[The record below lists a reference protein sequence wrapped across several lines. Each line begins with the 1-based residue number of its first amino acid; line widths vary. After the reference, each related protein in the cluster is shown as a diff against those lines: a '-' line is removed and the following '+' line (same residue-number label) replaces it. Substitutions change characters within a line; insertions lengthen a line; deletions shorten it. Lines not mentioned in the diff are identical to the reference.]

1 VEAAT
6 AQETERRT
14 SYLELFFD
22 LVFVFAITQVTS
34 LMLAE
39 PTAAGYAKSA
49 LVLAM
54 VYWAWSGYAWAT
66 NAIDLGRPLL
76 RLGYLAAMGA
86 SFGMAVAVPD
96 AFGDQT
102 LWFVVPYVV
111 VRLLNLALYI
121 GGLRDDR
128 EQQRAVLALA
138 PWFALSP
145 ALALIGGLLGGRL
158 LIAFWCAGLALD
170 VLGTLR
176 AGEGAGAG
184 FRVSPDH
191 FAERYGL
198 FIIIALG
205 ESIVAIGLG
214 LADHTRDAAF
224 ALSLAVAFAGVAAIW
239 WAYFDFTAAVMARTL
254 RNQPDEQRGPMARDV
269 FTLCHYPIVLGI
281 IFFAVAAKK
290 TVAHPGDP
298 LTGAGRFALG
308 AGIALFLVGF
318 ALARYRVLRRVAW
331 ERVVAAAAALV
342 AVAALRDV
350 EGLALMAIV
359 VGCLVAG
366 LVAETIRIREFRAEV
381 RSGPTQH

>member
-1 VEAAT
+1 MEAAGT
-6 AQETERRT
+6 QETERRT

-34 LMLAE
+34 LMLDD
-39 PTAAGYAKSA
+39 PTASGYAKSA
-49 LVLAM
+49 LVLGM

-66 NAIDLGRPLL
+66 NAIDLGWPLL

-96 AFGDQT
+96 AFGDQR
-102 LWFVVPYVV
+102 LWFAVPYVV

-121 GGLRDDR
+121 GGLRHDPV
-128 EQQRAVLALA
+128 QQRAILGLA

-145 ALALIGGLLGGRL
+145 ALALAGALLGGDA

-170 VLGTLR
+170 VFGTLR
-176 AGEGAGAG
+176 AGEGAG

-191 FAERYGL
+191 FAERYAL

-205 ESIVAIGLG
+205 ESIVAIGSG
-214 LADHTRDAAF
+214 LVGHTRDAAF

-254 RNQPDEQRGPMARDV
+254 RNQSPERRGPMARDI
-269 FTLCHYPIVLGI
+269 FTFCHYPIVLGI

-290 TVAHPGDP
+290 TVAQPGEP
-298 LTGAGRFALG
+298 LSGAGRFALG

-318 ALARYRVLRRVAW
+318 ALARYRVLKRIAW
-331 ERVVAAAAALV
+331 ERVAAATAALA
-342 AVAALRDV
+342 AVAALPDAP
-350 EGLALMAIV
+350 GLGLLALV
-359 VGCLVAG
+359 VGCVVTG
-366 LVAETIRIREFRAEV
+366 LVAETARIREFRAEV

>member
-1 VEAAT
+1 
-6 AQETERRT
+6 
-14 SYLELFFD
+14 
-22 LVFVFAITQVTS
+22 
-34 LMLAE
+34 MLAE

-54 VYWAWSGYAWAT
+54 VYWAWSAYAWAT
-66 NAIDLGRPLL
+66 NAIELGRPLL

-86 SFGMAVAVPD
+86 SFGMAIAVPD
-96 AFGDQT
+96 AFGDQA
-102 LWFVVPYVV
+102 LWFVIPYVV

-170 VLGTLR
+170 ILGTLR
-176 AGEGAGAG
+176 AGEGAG

-198 FIIIALG
+198 FTIIALG
-205 ESIVAIGLG
+205 ESLVAIGLG
-214 LADHTRDAAF
+214 LADHTRAAAF
-224 ALSLAVAFAGVAAIW
+224 ALSLAVPFAGVAAIW

-254 RNQPDEQRGPMARDV
+254 RNQSDEQRGPMARDV
-269 FTLCHYPIVLGI
+269 FTLCHYPIVFGI

-290 TVAHPGDP
+290 TVTSPVEP
-298 LTGAGRFALG
+298 LTGAGRLSLR
-308 AGIALFLVGF
+308 AGIALFLSAI
-318 ALARYRVLRRVAW
+318 ALSRYCVLR
-331 ERVVAAAAALV
+331 
-342 AVAALRDV
+342 
-350 EGLALMAIV
+350 
-359 VGCLVAG
+359 
-366 LVAETIRIREFRAEV
+366 
-381 RSGPTQH
+381 

>member
-1 VEAAT
+1 MEAAT
-6 AQETERRT
+6 VAEGERRT

-66 NAIDLGRPLL
+66 NAIDLGWPLL

-102 LWFVVPYVV
+102 LWFAVPYVI

-121 GGLRDDR
+121 GGLRNDPV
-128 EQQRAVLALA
+128 QQRAILALA

-145 ALALIGGLLGGRL
+145 ALALTGAFLGGRL
-158 LIAFWCAGLALD
+158 LIAFWCAGLAVD

-176 AGEGAGAG
+176 AGEGAG

-191 FAERYGL
+191 FAERYAL

-205 ESIVAIGLG
+205 ESIVAIGSG

-224 ALSLAVAFAGVAAIW
+224 ALSLAVAFVGVAAIW
-239 WAYFDFTAAVMARTL
+239 WAYFDFTAAVLARVL
-254 RNQPDEQRGPMARDV
+254 RNRPAEQRGPLARDV

-298 LTGAGRFALG
+298 TGPGRFALA
-308 AGIALFLVGF
+308 AGIGFFLIGF
-318 ALARYRVLRRVAW
+318 ALGRYRIIRHVSW
-331 ERVVAAAAALV
+331 ERGAAATATIV
-342 AVAALRDV
+342 AVAALPDAPSL
-350 EGLALMAIV
+350 GLMAIA

-366 LVAETIRIREFRAEV
+366 LVAETIRMRDFRAEV

>member
-1 VEAAT
+1 
-6 AQETERRT
+6 
-14 SYLELFFD
+14 
-22 LVFVFAITQVTS
+22 
-34 LMLAE
+34 
-39 PTAAGYAKSA
+39 
-49 LVLAM
+49 M

-66 NAIDLGRPLL
+66 NAIDLGWPLL

-102 LWFVVPYVV
+102 LWFAVPYVV

-121 GGLRDDR
+121 GGLRRDR
-128 EQQRAVLALA
+128 AQQRAILALA

-145 ALALIGGLLGGRL
+145 ALALTGAFLGDRL
-158 LIAFWCAGLALD
+158 LIAFWCAGLAVD

-176 AGEGAGAG
+176 AGEGAG

-191 FAERYGL
+191 FAERYAL

-205 ESIVAIGLG
+205 ESIVAIGSG

-224 ALSLAVAFAGVAAIW
+224 ALSLAVAFVGVAAIW

-254 RNQPDEQRGPMARDV
+254 RNQSDERRGLIARDV

-290 TVAHPGDP
+290 TVAHPGEP

-308 AGIALFLVGF
+308 AGIGFFLVGF
-318 ALARYRVLRRVAW
+318 ALARYRVLKRIAW
-331 ERVVAAAAALV
+331 ERIAAATAALA
-342 AVAALRDV
+342 AVAAFPDAP
-350 EGLALMAIV
+350 GLGLMAIV
-359 VGCLVAG
+359 VACLVAG
-366 LVAETIRIREFRAEV
+366 LVAETVRIREFRAEV

>member
-1 VEAAT
+1 MEAA
-6 AQETERRT
+6 AVAEGERRT

-66 NAIDLGRPLL
+66 NAIDLSWPPL

-96 AFGDQT
+96 AFGDQV
-102 LWFVVPYVV
+102 LWFAVPYVV

-121 GGLRDDR
+121 GGLREDPV
-128 EQQRAVLALA
+128 QLRAILALA

-145 ALALIGGLLGGRL
+145 ALALAGAFLGGRPQ
-158 LIAFWCAGLALD
+158 IAFWCAGLAID

-176 AGEGAGAG
+176 AGEGAG

-191 FAERYGL
+191 FAERYAL

-205 ESIVAIGLG
+205 ESIVAIGSG

-224 ALSLAVAFAGVAAIW
+224 ALSLGVAFVGVAAIW
-239 WAYFDFTAAVMARTL
+239 WAYFDFTAAVLTRVL
-254 RNQPDEQRGPMARDV
+254 RNQPPERRGPLARDV
-269 FTLCHYPIVLGI
+269 FTLGHYPTVLGI

-290 TVAHPGDP
+290 TVAEPGEP
-298 LTGAGRFALG
+298 LTSAGRFALA
-308 AGIALFLVGF
+308 AGIGSFLIGF
-318 ALARYRVLRRVAW
+318 ALARYRIIRHVSW
-331 ERVVAAAAALV
+331 ERVGAATAAIV
-342 AVAALRDV
+342 AVAALPDAPSL
-350 EGLALMAIV
+350 GLMAIV
-359 VGCLVAG
+359 VGCVVIG
-366 LVAETIRIREFRAEV
+366 LVVEAIRMRDFRAEV

>member
-1 VEAAT
+1 MEAAT
-6 AQETERRT
+6 VAEGERRT

-66 NAIDLGRPLL
+66 NAIDLGWPLL

-102 LWFVVPYVV
+102 LWFAVPYVV

-121 GGLRDDR
+121 GGLRNDR
-128 EQQRAVLALA
+128 VQRRAILALA

-145 ALALIGGLLGGRL
+145 ALALTGAFLGGRL
-158 LIAFWCAGLALD
+158 LIAFWCAGLAID

-176 AGEGAGAG
+176 AGEGAG
-184 FRVSPDH
+184 FRVSPEH
-191 FAERYGL
+191 FAERYAL

-205 ESIVAIGLG
+205 ESIVAIGSG

-224 ALSLAVAFAGVAAIW
+224 ALSLAVAFVGVAAIW
-239 WAYFDFTAAVMARTL
+239 WAYFDFTAAVLARVL
-254 RNQPDEQRGPMARDV
+254 RNLPPERRGPLARDV
-269 FTLCHYPIVLGI
+269 FTLCHYPTVLGI

-298 LTGAGRFALG
+298 LTSAGRFALA
-308 AGIALFLVGF
+308 AGIGFFLIGF
-318 ALARYRVLRRVAW
+318 ALGRYRIIRHLSW
-331 ERVVAAAAALV
+331 ERVGAAAATIV
-342 AVAALRDV
+342 AVAALPDAP
-350 EGLALMAIV
+350 GLGLMAIV
-359 VGCLVAG
+359 DGLLVAG
-366 LVAETIRIREFRAEV
+366 LVAETIRMREFRAEV

>member
-1 VEAAT
+1 MEAA
-6 AQETERRT
+6 AVEETERRT

-22 LVFVFAITQVTS
+22 LVFVFAITQVAS

-49 LVLAM
+49 LVLGM

-66 NAIDLGRPLL
+66 NAIDLGSPLL

-102 LWFVVPYVV
+102 LWFVIPYVV

-121 GGLRDDR
+121 GGLRHDR
-128 EQQRAVLALA
+128 VQQRAILALA

-145 ALALIGGLLGGRL
+145 ALALTGALLGGRL
-158 LIAFWCAGLALD
+158 LIVFWCVGLALD

-176 AGEGAGAG
+176 AGEGAG

-191 FAERYGL
+191 FAERYAL

-205 ESIVAIGLG
+205 ESIVAIGSG
-214 LADHTRDAAF
+214 LVDHPRNAAF
-224 ALSLAVAFAGVAAIW
+224 ALSLAVAFVGVAAIW
-239 WAYFDFTAAVMARTL
+239 WAYFDFMAAVMARTL
-254 RNQPDEQRGPMARDV
+254 RNQSSERRGLIARDV

-290 TVAHPGDP
+290 TVEHPGEP
-298 LTGAGRFALG
+298 LSGAGRFALG
-308 AGIALFLVGF
+308 AGIGFFLVGF
-318 ALARYRVLRRVAW
+318 ALARYRVLKRIAW
-331 ERVVAAAAALV
+331 ERVAA
-342 AVAALRDV
+342 AVAAFAAVFALADAP
-350 EGLALMAIV
+350 GLALLAIV
-359 VGCLVAG
+359 VACLVAG
-366 LVAETIRIREFRAEV
+366 LVAETLRIREFRAEV

>member
-1 VEAAT
+1 MEAA
-6 AQETERRT
+6 AAEETERRT

-34 LMLAE
+34 LMIDE
-39 PTAAGYAKSA
+39 PTASGYAKSA
-49 LVLAM
+49 LVLGM
-54 VYWAWSGYAWAT
+54 IYWAWSGYAWAT
-66 NAIDLGRPLL
+66 NAIDLGWPLL

-102 LWFVVPYVV
+102 LWFAIPYVA

-121 GGLRDDR
+121 GGLQHDPV
-128 EQQRAVLALA
+128 QLRAVLALA
-138 PWFALSP
+138 PWFVLSP
-145 ALALIGGLLGGRL
+145 ALALTGAFFGGDA
-158 LIAFWCAGLALD
+158 LIVLWCAGLALD

-176 AGEGAGAG
+176 AGEGAG

-191 FAERYGL
+191 FAERYAL

-205 ESIVAIGLG
+205 ESIVAIGSG

-254 RNQPDEQRGPMARDV
+254 RNQSPERRGPIARDV

-290 TVAHPGDP
+290 TVAQPGEP

-308 AGIALFLVGF
+308 AGIAFFLVGF
-318 ALARYRVLRRVAW
+318 ALARYRVLRRIAW
-331 ERVVAAAAALV
+331 ERVAAATAALAV
-342 AVAALRDV
+342 VAALPDAP
-350 EGLALMAIV
+350 GLALLAIV

-366 LVAETIRIREFRAEV
+366 LVAEMARIREFRAEV

>member
-1 VEAAT
+1 MEAT
-6 AQETERRT
+6 AVAEAERRT

-39 PTAAGYAKSA
+39 PTASGYAKSA

-66 NAIDLGRPLL
+66 NAIDLGWPVL

-102 LWFVVPYVV
+102 LWFAIPYVA

-121 GGLRDDR
+121 GGLRHDR
-128 EQQRAVLALA
+128 VHQRAILALA
-138 PWFALSP
+138 PWFAVSP
-145 ALALIGGLLGGRL
+145 ALALIGAFLGGQL
-158 LIAFWCAGLALD
+158 LIAFWCAGLAID
-170 VLGTLR
+170 VLGALR
-176 AGEGAGAG
+176 AGDNAG
-184 FRVSPDH
+184 FRVSPEH
-191 FAERYGL
+191 FAERYAL

-205 ESIVAIGLG
+205 ESIVAIGTGG
-214 LADHTRDAAF
+214 LTANTRDAAF
-224 ALSLAVAFAGVAAIW
+224 ALALAVAFVGVAAVW
-239 WAYFDFTAAVMARTL
+239 WAYFDFTAAVLARTL
-254 RNQPDEQRGPMARDV
+254 RNQSPERRGTLARDI

-290 TVAHPGDP
+290 TVAEPGEP
-298 LTGAGRFALG
+298 LTTAGRFALG
-308 AGIALFLVGF
+308 AGIGFFLVGF
-318 ALARYRVLRRVAW
+318 ALARYRVIRRIAW
-331 ERVVAAAAALV
+331 ERVAAALPD
-342 AVAALRDV
+342 AP
-350 EGLALMAIV
+350 GLGLMAIV

-366 LVAETIRIREFRAEV
+366 LVAETVRIREFRAEV
-381 RSGPTQH
+381 RAGPTQH

>member
-1 VEAAT
+1 MEAGAV
-6 AQETERRT
+6 AETERRT

-49 LVLAM
+49 LLLAM

-66 NAIDLGRPLL
+66 NAIDLGWPLL

-102 LWFVVPYVV
+102 LWFAVPYVV

-121 GGLRDDR
+121 GGLRNDR
-128 EQQRAVLALA
+128 LQQRAILALA
-138 PWFALSP
+138 PWFAVSP
-145 ALALIGGLLGGRL
+145 ALALIGAFLGGRL

-176 AGEGAGAG
+176 AGEGAG

-191 FAERYGL
+191 FAERYAL

-205 ESIVAIGLG
+205 ESIVAIGSG

-224 ALSLAVAFAGVAAIW
+224 ALSLAVAFVGVAAIW

-254 RNQPDEQRGPMARDV
+254 RNQSPERRGLIARDV

-290 TVAHPGDP
+290 TVAHPGEP

-308 AGIALFLVGF
+308 AGLALFLVGF

-331 ERVVAAAAALV
+331 ERLAAATAGIV
-342 AVAALRDV
+342 AVATLPNAP
-350 EGLALMAIV
+350 GLGLMTIV

-366 LVAETIRIREFRAEV
+366 LVAETVRIREFRAEV

>member
-1 VEAAT
+1 MEAAT
-6 AQETERRT
+6 AEETERRT

-22 LVFVFAITQVTS
+22 LVFVFAITQVTA

-128 EQQRAVLALA
+128 EQQRAILALA
-138 PWFALSP
+138 PWFAVSP
-145 ALALIGGLLGGRL
+145 ALALVGGLLGGKL

-176 AGEGAGAG
+176 AGEGRG

-191 FAERYGL
+191 FAERYAL

-205 ESIVAIGLG
+205 ESIVAIGSG
-214 LADHTRDAAF
+214 LVDHTRDAAF
-224 ALSLAVAFAGVAAIW
+224 ALSLAVAFVGVAAIW
-239 WAYFDFTAAVMARTL
+239 WAYFDFTAAVMTRTL
-254 RNQPDEQRGPMARDV
+254 RRQTPEQRGPMARDI

-308 AGIALFLVGF
+308 AGLAFFLIGF
-318 ALARYRVLRRVAW
+318 ALARYRVLKRIAW
-331 ERVVAAAAALV
+331 ERVAAAGAALA
-342 AVAALRDV
+342 AVVLLPDAP
-350 EGLALMAIV
+350 GLALMAIV
-359 VGCLVAG
+359 VSCLVAG